1 MDTKPPAR
9 SQSTVLP
16 TTSGPAMT
24 PSSALPPGLEDL
36 SQEER
41 DKIMAVMACAEID
54 AVEAMTPSISASRT
68 DDKLYRLV
76 HLLFG
81 LNKQCLQ

>member
-9 SQSTVLP
+9 SQSTILP
-16 TTSGPAMT
+16 TASGPAMT
-24 PSSALPPGLEDL
+24 PSSTLPPGLEDL

-54 AVEAMTPSISASRT
+54 AAEAMAPKIPASRT
-68 DDKLYRLV
+68 DDKLHRLV
-76 HLLFG
+76 HLLFR
-81 LNKQCLQ
+81 LNRKYL